1 MQVAKR
7 SVGFDGTPAKVA
19 VTVDYVPVFIRDAT
33 ALSAYP
39 ASIAIFEKA
48 SVGKD
53 DGVGLISTQRLDD
66 FFEIVDVARAAG
78 SIEPEFDQVAVVR
91 S

>member
-1 MQVAKR
+1 MANCLIVSFEQFIQRFKRLFVVGMPEPMQVAKR

-53 DGVGLISTQRLDD
+53 DGVG
-66 FFEIVDVARAAG
+66 
-78 SIEPEFDQVAVVR
+78 
-91 S
+91 